1 MRTVRIIKEPIH
13 NYIALSELENRLIND
28 PLFLRLQYIS
38 QNGLAYLT
46 YPSNRTS
53 RFIHSLGTMHI
64 GGEMILSALRTSE
77 RDLRGAFLNS
87 FSRIARDAAKE
98 SSIDIVKVKRL
109 VSKKNDIFYMHNGFD
124 PKDSHI
130 FFEILLFQAVRIAS
144 VVHDLGHPPFSH
156 AVETVLKSSLESLEV
171 QRKAPEEYQ
180 RFGKALGDL
189 NRAQPGQLHERIGR
203 ALTLLVFTEVADDYE
218 DFGKLCFWIAE
229 RIATPELASQDPD
242 GIIACLHSIVS
253 GDTFDADRCDYVLR
267 DGYASG
273 FEFGEYDL
281 TRILQNL
288 RLSKNNQDRFEI
300 VSTTTAASALESF
313 FLERYRIWRWV
324 VFHPNVVRAE
334 IALARAMAHLLDI
347 ALADRLFTEQ
357 ERTVR
362 RILNEWDFQKFWRSF
377 ESKALYRQYVSCDE
391 PWMIA
396 MFREIQ
402 SSDDLSGMSPRR
414 IAMLKTYLDFI
425 LDRKKLSFQALWK
438 RAEEY
443 EEFALAVKKTAQDFG
458 DTLAKLDLLPSN
470 RPATEWLNQ
479 LIQAVLKADLRH
491 GQVNCMRRLEDKLQE
506 KLHTHGFS
514 GAILAS
520 VLKFSAY
527 SECFVA
533 DKAGKKVPLSNVS
546 SVVQNIPSTWKKD
559 IQFRGYWVGL
569 HEKRG
574 AFRLSAGSK
583 APSRENLAQIFLSVL
598 LDVGEWRS
606 LKSVL
611 KS

>member
-13 NYIALSELENRLIND
+13 DYIALSELENRLIND
-28 PLFLRLQYIS
+28 PLFLRLQNIS

-64 GGEMILSALRTSE
+64 GGEMILSALRTSD
-77 RDLRGAFLNS
+77 RDLKDSFLNS
-87 FSRIARDAAKE
+87 FTRIARSAASE
-98 SSIDIVKVKRL
+98 SSIDIAEVKRL

-124 PKDSHI
+124 PKDSST
-130 FFEILLFQAVRIAS
+130 FFDVLLFQAVRIAS

-189 NRAQPGQLHERIGR
+189 SRAQPGQLHERIGR
-203 ALTLLVFTEVADDYE
+203 ALTLLVFSEVGDDYE

-229 RIATPELASQDPD
+229 RIATPELASQDPN
-242 GIIACLHSIVS
+242 GTIRCLHTIVS

-281 TRILQNL
+281 ARILQNL
-288 RLSKNNQDRFEI
+288 RLTRNSQDKFEI

-347 ALADRLFTEQ
+347 AFADRLFTEQ

-362 RILNEWDFQKFWRSF
+362 QILEDWDFHKFWRTF
-377 ESKALYRQYVSCDE
+377 ESKASYRQYVSCDE

-402 SSDDLSGMSPRR
+402 SSRELSGLSPRR

-425 LDRKKLSFQALWK
+425 LDRKKPSFQALWK

-443 EEFALAVKKTAQDFG
+443 EEFALDVKQTAQDFG
-458 DTLAKLDLLPSN
+458 DVLAKLDLLPAN

-479 LIQAVLKADLRH
+479 LIQTVLKDDLRR
-491 GQVNCMRRLEDKLQE
+491 GQVDCMRRLEDKLQQ
-506 KLHTHGFS
+506 KLQTSGFQ
-514 GAILAS
+514 GAFLAS
-520 VLKFSAY
+520 VLKFSSY
-527 SECFVA
+527 SECFVV
-533 DKAGKKVPLSNVS
+533 DKTGKKVPLSNLS

-569 HEKRG
+569 HENRG
-574 AFRLSAGSK
+574 VFRLSASGTT
-583 APSRENLAQIFLSVL
+583 PSRKQLAKNFLAVL
-598 LDVGEWRS
+598 LDEGEWRS